1 MTSTPE
7 VKILKPITFLFHRI
21 ETTIQQLEQAL
32 PVGQQLIREAVQQG
46 LTVTG
51 CVHWHYFDF
60 TGNEIKKFT
69 LEVALPI
76 AQPLQPYNGQFK
88 VKTTGDFK
96 CVCLTHE
103 GRWDEIPMSYGRMMD
118 FMKAN
123 HLASDREN
131 RELYVN
137 ADFINQQGNITELQ
151 LGIL

>member
-1 MTSTPE
+1 M
-7 VKILKPITFLFHRI
+7 
-21 ETTIQQLEQAL
+21 
-32 PVGQQLIREAVQQG
+32 
-46 LTVTG
+46 
-51 CVHWHYFDF
+51 
-60 TGNEIKKFT
+60 
-69 LEVALPI
+69 PI
-76 AQPLQPYNGQFK
+76 ARPLQPYNGQFK

-103 GRWDEIPMSYGRMMD
+103 GRWDEIPMSYSRIMD